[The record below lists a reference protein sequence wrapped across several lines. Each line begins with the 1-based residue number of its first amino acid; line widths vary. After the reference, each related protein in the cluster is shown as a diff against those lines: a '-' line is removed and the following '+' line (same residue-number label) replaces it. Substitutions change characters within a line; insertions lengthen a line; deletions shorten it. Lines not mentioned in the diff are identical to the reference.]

1 VRLVKHK
8 ANGKYYALK
17 VLKKH
22 EVIRLKQVEHIMS
35 EKSILAQV
43 NHPFIVRLYVATPLP
58 CQADLAWLREGTDC
72 VTSGV

>member
-1 VRLVKHK
+1 MRLVKHK

-43 NHPFIVRLYVATPLP
+43 NHPFIVRLYVAKPLP
-58 CQADLAWLREGTDC
+58 VSGGFRLAARMTDC